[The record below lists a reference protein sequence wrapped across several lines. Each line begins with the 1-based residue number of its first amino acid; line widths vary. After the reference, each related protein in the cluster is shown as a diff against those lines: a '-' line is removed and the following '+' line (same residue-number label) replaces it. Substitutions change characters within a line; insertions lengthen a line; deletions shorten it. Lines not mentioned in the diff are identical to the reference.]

1 MIDAFLKLLEDDATN
16 EVDIKTLFKDKE
28 EQVSWEKMVGIFD
41 AIQID
46 NVLDVLD
53 IHNFRFLNIVL
64 QQNQIIMK

>member
-46 NVLDVLD
+46 NVTEGLKEV
-53 IHNFRFLNIVL
+53 I
-64 QQNQIIMK
+64 QK